1 MEKQKM
7 VMFFCH
13 KCVNH
18 KVSLLHRVWPFQA
31 YKSHSSVWRILE
43 VCNKRGYWTYV
54 EIFFQ
59 KWNSECKILASCKF
73 HKCSLEHIVL
83 FKLIFQ
89 SQLIDIRTLHVVDR
103 KEKIIFLIFLFQKHR
118 QIIRISLT
126 KKRLGRLSWMAYY
139 GIWPSLR
146 QPQFAARC
154 AICFLWKLLS
164 RDQVNG
170 HFWFLTSHHK
180 LVPIRR

>member
-1 MEKQKM
+1 MILFDTKTNKVAVFKNYEM
-7 VMFFCH
+7 VLVFIRTLPGY
-13 KCVNH
+13 H

-54 EIFFQ
+54 GIFFQ
-59 KWNSECKILASCKF
+59 KLNSECKILASCKF

-103 KEKIIFLIFLFQKHR
+103 KEK
-118 QIIRISLT
+118 
-126 KKRLGRLSWMAYY
+126 
-139 GIWPSLR
+139 
-146 QPQFAARC
+146 
-154 AICFLWKLLS
+154 
-164 RDQVNG
+164 
-170 HFWFLTSHHK
+170 
-180 LVPIRR
+180 